1 MSTITLHV
9 LGDIF
14 RQLWLYKCTLHPTVV
29 GRLNERVDNDEM
41 LVVILKELK
50 IKSMLGQI
58 LYQQTR
64 LINHVRSIERSKER
78 NLLV

>member
-14 RQLWLYKCTLHPTVV
+14 RQLWLFKCMLHLTVV
-29 GRLNERVDNDEM
+29 GRLNERVDNDKV
-41 LVVILKELK
+41 LNVILKEMK

-64 LINHVRSIERSKER
+64 LINHVSSM
-78 NLLV
+78 

>member
-14 RQLWLYKCTLHPTVV
+14 SQLWLLKCMLHLTVV
-29 GRLNERVDNDEM
+29 GHLNERVDNDKM
-41 LVVILKELK
+41 LNVILKEMK

-58 LYQQTR
+58 LY
-64 LINHVRSIERSKER
+64 
-78 NLLV
+78 